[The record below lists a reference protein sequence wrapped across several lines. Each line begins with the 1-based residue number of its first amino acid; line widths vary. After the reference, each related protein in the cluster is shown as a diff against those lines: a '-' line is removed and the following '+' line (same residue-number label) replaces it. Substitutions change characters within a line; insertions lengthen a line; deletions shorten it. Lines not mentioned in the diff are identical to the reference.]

1 MSYPGRSPR
10 CFGASKLGVWQRTL
24 NTVEKSA
31 EGIVGGAPAEG
42 PNDERRR
49 TVTKRD
55 GIASD
60 HLNNQAVGNPQDEPV
75 AGSSGQPESI
85 HTQALLAQVL
95 DRANLQRAL
104 KQVRRNKG
112 APGID
117 GMTVDE
123 LPEYLKHHWPEIR
136 AQLTAG
142 SYRPQPVKRVDI
154 PKPDGKTRPLGIPT
168 VLDRFIQQAIAQVV
182 SAQWEPHFH
191 DHSYG
196 FRPGR
201 SAHQAVREV
210 QANIRE
216 GYGWVVDMDLQAFFD
231 RVNHDRLMAR
241 LKRRGIET
249 DLLRLIN
256 RYLKAGVSVA
266 GHIEAT
272 TLGVPQGGPLSPVL
286 ANVVLDELD
295 WELDRRGHRFAR
307 YADDCNILVRSQ
319 RAGERVMAS
328 VTRYVGDTLRLTVN
342 PLKSAVD
349 RPMNRKFLGFTV
361 SRNGARLKV
370 ADKAIEKLKDR
381 VRELTRRTRGTSIG
395 ALVAELRQTLLGW
408 KAYFGIAEVLSPLRE
423 IDKWVRRKL
432 RCYLWKQWGPS
443 GYREL
448 RKRGVTVRD
457 AWNTSK
463 SAHGPWRLSK
473 TPALAIALPLR
484 FFESLG
490 LPSLA
495 PR

>member
-1 MSYPGRSPR
+1 
-10 CFGASKLGVWQRTL
+10 
-24 NTVEKSA
+24 
-31 EGIVGGAPAEG
+31 
-42 PNDERRR
+42 
-49 TVTKRD
+49 
-55 GIASD
+55 
-60 HLNNQAVGNPQDEPV
+60 
-75 AGSSGQPESI
+75 
-85 HTQALLAQVL
+85 LLAQVL
-95 DRANLQRAL
+95 DRANLQRAV
-104 KQVRRNKG
+104 KQVRQNKG

-123 LPEYLKHHWPEIR
+123 LPDYLRHHWPGIR
-136 AQLTAG
+136 AKLEAG
-142 SYRPQPVKRVDI
+142 RYQPQPVKRVAI
-154 PKPDGKTRPLGIPT
+154 PKPDGTTRPLGIPT
-168 VLDRFIQQAIAQVV
+168 VLDRFIQQAIAQVI

-191 DHSYG
+191 RHSYG
-196 FRPGR
+196 FRPQR

-210 QANIRE
+210 QANVRA

-241 LKRRGIET
+241 LKSRCPDAR
-249 DLLRLIN
+249 LLRLIN

-272 TLGVPQGGPLSPVL
+272 SMGVPQGGPLSPVL

-307 YADDCNILVRSQ
+307 YADDCNILVKSK

-328 VTRYVGDTLRLTVN
+328 VTRFVNDSLRLTVN

-361 SRNGARLKV
+361 SRNGAKLKV
-370 ADKAIEKLKDR
+370 AEQAIEKLKDR

-395 ALVAELRQTLLGW
+395 AVVAELREALLGW
-408 KAYFGIAEVLSPLRE
+408 KAYFGIAEVLSPLRD

-448 RKRGVTVRD
+448 RKRGVSVRE

-473 TPALAIALPLR
+473 TPALALALPLR
-484 FFESLG
+484 FFTTLG
-490 LPSLA
+490 LPNLA
-495 PR
+495 SR

>member
-1 MSYPGRSPR
+1 VSYPGRSPR
-10 CFGASKLGVWQRTL
+10 CFSRAKLGLWKRRL
-24 NTVEKSA
+24 NTEEKSA
-31 EGIVGGAPAEG
+31 EGIVGGATAEG

-49 TVTKRD
+49 IMTTRN
-55 GIASD
+55 GNASD
-60 HLNNQAVGNPQDEPV
+60 HLHPQAAATPQDELV

-85 HTQALLAQVL
+85 QTQALFAQVL
-95 DRANLQRAL
+95 ERGNLQRAL

-117 GMTVDE
+117 GMTVDA
-123 LPEYLKHHWPEIR
+123 LPDYLRHHWLDIR
-136 AQLTAG
+136 AQLESG
-142 SYRPQPVKRVDI
+142 RYRPQPVLRVDI
-154 PKPDGKTRPLGIPT
+154 PKGDGKTRPLGIPT

-191 DHSYG
+191 RHSYG
-196 FRPGR
+196 FRPQR

-210 QANIRE
+210 QATIRA
-216 GYGWVVDMDLQAFFD
+216 GHGWVVDMDLQAFFD
-231 RVNHDRLMAR
+231 RVNQDRLMAR
-241 LKRRGIET
+241 LKSRCPDAE
-249 DLLRLIN
+249 LLRLVN
-256 RYLKAGVSVA
+256 RFLKAGVSVDGRIA
-266 GHIEAT
+266 PT
-272 TLGVPQGGPLSPVL
+272 SLGVPQGGPLSPVL

-307 YADDCNILVRSQ
+307 YADDCNILVKSK

-361 SRNGARLKV
+361 SRNGAKLKV
-370 ADKAIEKLKDR
+370 ADKAIDKLKDR
-381 VRELTRRTRGTSIG
+381 VRELTRRTRGTTIG
-395 ALVAELRQTLLGW
+395 VIAAELRETLLGW

-432 RCYLWKQWGPS
+432 RCYLWKQWGS
-443 GYREL
+443 AGYREL
-448 RKRGVTVRD
+448 RKRGVSVRE

-473 TPALAIALPLR
+473 TPALALALPLR
-484 FFESLG
+484 FFETLG